1 MSDATLPAVR
11 EELRPLLSIHRRTV
25 GVARMRVVAASLV
38 FALFA
43 FLLWARGGSLG
54 ARVGAGASLAVVLAG
69 WIAYLVWER
78 RTLRNDD
85 EILRRVVGPA
95 DAVAEGRARRALSV
109 VERPDAGTSQELAEL
124 HVSRTLAALP
134 APQIE
139 AKSRSRA
146 RSMGMVALAFAAL
159 ALGTCA
165 YRPFGVVE
173 GADVLVAQKGVAPVG
188 FIYLANPTWNAR
200 PPEYLHEPDVRIFG
214 DDEQPLARGT
224 LLTVQGT
231 PVHDGRTL
239 LLSDGTHE
247 VPFVDDGNGK
257 VVARWPLE
265 ESANLRV
272 LARFGEV
279 AIEEPRVSKIV
290 SIPDLAP
297 KVSLEGAPKAYMLAD
312 NLENGELPIRYE
324 AVDDHGLREVHLV
337 LRSAG
342 KEERRVLA
350 RLDGETKKDRG
361 GHVLRATDPFLKK
374 SHAPV
379 EVRVEA
385 KDNDPITGPKWGA
398 SDAFTIVPPDVGE
411 PEARRLAALLELRN
425 HLVDGLALRFVDV
438 PKDAEAKRKLGLALG
453 ASVDSDDEAVQS
465 LLGQSFAG
473 LRMPSRL
480 EAIVRGQLQ
489 KEHKAWKANRALA
502 PATQSAFVK
511 ATERFV
517 LVLDAIIQGLGMRDA
532 RGSAK
537 KLADVADDLALGA
550 NAAGAHG
557 ASTGAAAAK
566 AKGPDG
572 RSIAR
577 MDAATTVLRGGQKSM
592 FQLGSLGRDLGE
604 IIEAALIRVDRAR
617 KEGDFFHAELAA
629 KDLAARLREP
639 DPSFGSKGGSGGK
652 GQSES
657 GAGQGPPSEGEGS
670 EGNDVEGA
678 FNEAAK
684 DLERLA
690 QEHAEELAETE
701 QAMMG
706 KASPEDTKAMEG
718 ELKKHA
724 EAVRDAASKLPSTGA
739 GGDSWSQKAASAR
752 EHAEQMAKAL
762 EMGDPA
768 DATSAGRNSVQSL
781 DEAKQRLE
789 RQKWQSSAPDA
800 DQNVDEAR
808 KKLASELAWAEK
820 TMEQLR
826 KKARE
831 RGNMGKHGDKEQEL
845 GERAGELGD
854 RGKEALPQ
862 GAVEALQEAERNA
875 KQAAQAL
882 KSGDGDKALQ
892 HQREAQRQLERA
904 RGAMGDADDGKG
916 ESDGQSKDSSGRAD
930 IPKADAHKGPEEWR
944 RRVMKGLAQPG
955 SSDHKDAVRRYA
967 EGLVR

>member
-1 MSDATLPAVR
+1 
-11 EELRPLLSIHRRTV
+11 
-25 GVARMRVVAASLV
+25 MRVVAASLV

-43 FLLWARGGSLG
+43 LLLWARGGSVG
-54 ARVGAGASLAVVLAG
+54 ARVGAGASIALVVVG
-69 WIAYLVWER
+69 WTAYLIWER
-78 RTLRNDD
+78 RTLRRDD

-95 DAVAEGRARRALSV
+95 DAAAEGRARRALSV

-139 AKSRSRA
+139 AKSRGRA
-146 RSMGMVALAFAAL
+146 RSLGIVALGFAAL

-173 GADVLVAQKGVAPVG
+173 GADVLVARKGVAPLG

-200 PPEYLHEPDVRIFG
+200 PPEYLHEPDVRVFG
-214 DDEQPLARGT
+214 EEEQLLARGT

-265 ESANLRV
+265 ESADLRV

-279 AIEEPRVSKIV
+279 AIEEPRVAKIT

-312 NLENGELPIRYE
+312 GLENGELPIRYE

-411 PEARRLAALLELRN
+411 PEAKRLLALLELRG
-425 HLVDGLALRFVDV
+425 HMVDGLALRFVDV
-438 PKDAEAKRKLGLALG
+438 PKDAEAKRKLGASLG
-453 ASVDSDDEAVQS
+453 ASVDSDDEAVQA

-473 LRMPSRL
+473 LRIPSRL

-502 PATQSAFVK
+502 PATQAAFVK
-511 ATERFV
+511 STERFV

-550 NAAGAHG
+550 NAAGARNTSPG
-557 ASTGAAAAK
+557 SPAAAAK
-566 AKGPDG
+566 APGADV
-572 RSIAR
+572 RSVAR
-577 MDAATTVLRGGQKSM
+577 MDAATTVLRGGQKSL

-604 IIEAALIRVDRAR
+604 IIEAALMRVDRAR

-762 EMGDPA
+762 EMGDPS
-768 DATSAGRNSVQSL
+768 DAASAGRNSVQSL

-789 RQKWQSSAPDA
+789 RQKWQSGAPDA

-831 RGNMGKHGDKEQEL
+831 RGNLGKHGEKEQEL

-862 GAVEALQEAERNA
+862 GAVDALQEAERNA
-875 KQAAQAL
+875 KQASQAL
-882 KSGDGDKALQ
+882 KAGDGDKALQ

-904 RGAMGDADDGKG
+904 RGAMGEADDGKG
-916 ESDGQSKDSSGRAD
+916 EGDGQSKDSSGRAD

-955 SSDHKDAVRRYA
+955 STDHKDAVRRYA